1 MAPVAKSNSA
11 KPSAKKSV
19 KATAKPSKAK
29 PRPSTE
35 KPGKP
40 AKRPPAAAPS
50 PATKAASKAPA
61 RSKVP
66 FPKKNQPPSEAEFL
80 ARLPLAAGKKFEG
93 VRAFLR
99 KQKGVVED
107 LYFYGP
113 KTGWAYRYRHGAHSL
128 ATVMLHGDRLVGI
141 CALDEA
147 ALGEV
152 DFTALSDVGE
162 RARRLA
168 HGSPSLSWLDLP
180 LDGPGASD
188 FKVLLKAKLRTL
200 PNADAAMPAAPPSA
214 AATRAAAPP
223 PPPPPPAPSSGARRA
238 RSG

>member
-1 MAPVAKSNSA
+1 M
-11 KPSAKKSV
+11 
-19 KATAKPSKAK
+19 ATAATGKAGQAGHARKPRKGDKAEKPEKPEKPSKAA
-29 PRPSTE
+29 TE
-35 KPGKP
+35 TTT
-40 AKRPPAAAPS
+40 S
-50 PATKAASKAPA
+50 ASKPSGKTAS
-61 RSKVP
+61 SKVT

-80 ARLPLAAGKKFEG
+80 ARLPLPAGRKFEG
-93 VRAFLR
+93 VRTYLK
-99 KQKGVVED
+99 KQAGVTED

-128 ATVMLHGDRLVGI
+128 ATVTIHGDRLVGI
-141 CALDEA
+141 VALDAA

-200 PNADAAMPAAPPSA
+200 PEVEPPPDPENPTGDPNGAPEPRTAPRSS
-214 AATRAAAPP
+214 PP
-223 PPPPPPAPSSGARRA
+223 PPPPPPRRGRLA
-238 RSG
+238 

>member
-1 MAPVAKSNSA
+1 MGTAPTGKAGQTGNSH
-11 KPSAKKSV
+11 KP
-19 KATAKPSKAK
+19 
-29 PRPSTE
+29 PRAE
-35 KPGKP
+35 KPQKG
-40 AKRPPAAAPS
+40 ARAPKDGAI
-50 PATKAASKAPA
+50 PASKASPKVAPA
-61 RSKVP
+61 KAAFS
-66 FPKKNQPPSEAEFL
+66 KKNQPPSEAEFL
-80 ARLPLAAGKKFEG
+80 ARLALPAGKKFEAIRTFLKKQSG
-93 VRAFLR
+93 VT
-99 KQKGVVED
+99 ED

-128 ATVMLHGDRLVGI
+128 ATVTIHGDRLVGI
-141 CALDEA
+141 VALDAA
-147 ALGEV
+147 ALGDV

-200 PNADAAMPAAPPSA
+200 PEPEPPPEPDGQI
-214 AATRAAAPP
+214 APP
-223 PPPPPPAPSSGARRA
+223 PPPPPRRA

>member
-1 MAPVAKSNSA
+1 MAGASKNKPGTARDKS
-11 KPSAKKSV
+11 PSSQRK
-19 KATAKPSKAK
+19 
-29 PRPSTE
+29 E
-35 KPGKP
+35 KPGRT
-40 AKRPPAAAPS
+40 AKVEVPPNAGAR
-50 PATKAASKAPA
+50 ATKAARA
-61 RSKVP
+61 RVP
-66 FPKKNQPPSEAEFL
+66 FPKKAQPPSDAEFL
-80 ARLPLAAGKKFEG
+80 ARLPLAVGKKFDG
-93 VRAFLR
+93 VRTFLN

-113 KTGWAYRYRHGAHSL
+113 KTGWAYRYRQGAHSL
-128 ATVMLHGDRLVGI
+128 ATIMIHDDHLMGI
-141 CALDEA
+141 VALDAA

-200 PNADAAMPAAPPSA
+200 PEAEDAALEEAPAATEGQAGRPTA
-214 AATRAAAPP
+214 
-223 PPPPPPAPSSGARRA
+223 APSSEAPAPPRRGSRGRA
-238 RSG
+238 S